1 MSGTL
6 KAFNKQWLQLLL
18 LGLLLWLF
26 SFLICKNACSIIQST
41 PNYAPAIVTNKTDKV
56 LAVMETSSDSR
67 DTDNDQVWMNNII
80 LESGNCYEEKH
91 SSESENGWLKMGNYC
106 KFYNQRQVSLTTTTK
121 KHLYWKVK
129 SKKDQPKKEWGA
141 EGSRQRKQQAQS
153 SCSKNTLEELK
164 TGKNVSVTAEQW
176 GRGRVAEIKSEEQ
189 ERSPTD

>member
-1 MSGTL
+1 MHVQS
-6 KAFNKQWLQLLL
+6 FNQHQTMLQQYSDKQDRQGSWCHGNFFRQ
-18 LGLLLWLF
+18 
-26 SFLICKNACSIIQST
+26 
-41 PNYAPAIVTNKTDKV
+41 P
-56 LAVMETSSDSR
+56 ETQTMIR
-67 DTDNDQVWMNNII
+67 WMNNII

-91 SSESENGWLKMGNYC
+91 SSESENGWLKMGNYR

-129 SKKDQPKKEWGA
+129 SKEDQPKKEWGA